1 MNLELDGGRDG
12 CGLHLIE
19 VRIQQTNAVSSEMPL
34 EAQGRHT
41 KRGIGITC
49 QASFPEAA
57 ATATARFEAD
67 FIC

>member
-12 CGLHLIE
+12 CGLHLME
-19 VRIQQTNAVSSEMPL
+19 VRMQQTNAVRSKMPF
-34 EAQGRHT
+34 EAQGHHT
-41 KRGIGITC
+41 KRGICVTC
-49 QASFPEAA
+49 QASLPEAA